1 MIAHGGAHGLLADRI
16 YAAPARSGPGWP
28 VQEMILALSW
38 LALGLGLAVFDILV
52 TFFDILE
59 TGVLLG

>member
-1 MIAHGGAHGLLADRI
+1 MADRI
-16 YAAPARSGPGWP
+16 HAAPARSGPGWP

-59 TGVLLG
+59 TGVPLG

>member
-1 MIAHGGAHGLLADRI
+1 MHGPQDTANRPIAK
-16 YAAPARSGPGWP
+16 
-28 VQEMILALSW
+28 SW

-59 TGVLLG
+59 TGVPLG

>member
-16 YAAPARSGPGWP
+16 HAAP
-28 VQEMILALSW
+28 ALSW

-59 TGVLLG
+59 TGVPLG